1 MKKIK
6 FLLFA
11 LMLLMAA
18 PVANAQSKFTVPVT
32 GRKVRL
38 WVSDEQVLSLSEK
51 EYKSY
56 LTSTKLS
63 TNATQTAMVKRVGS
77 RLATAVETYLKQ
89 TNRMDAIQN
98 YSWEFNLV
106 QDNSANA
113 FCMPGGKIVVYE
125 GLLPVTQDETSL
137 AIVLGHEIAHAVAK
151 HSAEQ
156 MSTLIRQ
163 QYGAQALSVL
173 MQGAGASS
181 GLQNI
186 AGTVFGLG
194 AKGASAKYSRN
205 HESEAD
211 HLGIIF
217 AAMAGYDP
225 QKAVDFWKR
234 MSQATGG
241 GSKSWLSTHPTDAT
255 RIAQIQAWMPEAMK
269 YYKPQ
274 AVVSTNK
281 KNTVQTQKKNTT
293 TQKKKSITKKA
304 RRK

>member
-18 PVANAQSKFTVPVT
+18 PIANAQSKFTVPVT
-32 GRKVRL
+32 RRKVRL

-56 LTSTKLS
+56 LTSAKLS

-125 GLLPVTQDETSL
+125 GLLPVTKDEASL
-137 AIVLGHEIAHAVAK
+137 AVVLGQEIAHAVAK

-156 MSTLIRQ
+156 LSTQVKQNMSAKLL
-163 QYGAQALSVL
+163 GAVL
-173 MQGAGASS
+173 GVSGASTTTS
-181 GLQNI
+181 ILTQT
-186 AGTVFGLG
+186 AFSLG
-194 AKGASAKYSRN
+194 SNLGSLKYSRDN
-205 HESEAD
+205 ESEED
-211 HLGIIF
+211 
-217 AAMAGYDP
+217 
-225 QKAVDFWKR
+225 
-234 MSQATGG
+234 
-241 GSKSWLSTHPTDAT
+241 
-255 RIAQIQAWMPEAMK
+255 
-269 YYKPQ
+269 
-274 AVVSTNK
+274 
-281 KNTVQTQKKNTT
+281 
-293 TQKKKSITKKA
+293 
-304 RRK
+304 